1 MRFASVATAVVLL
14 VATRVARAQETPTEK
29 TAAADVI
36 RRMNELERSLA
47 LPPLVARLTG
57 ARDARRDAVIAR
69 AKDLM
74 DRELLAMADDITRHP
89 ETGWK
94 EERSVKILTDYLT
107 AHGFDVEPGV
117 TGLKTAFVARYRKG
131 TPGPNLGVIVEYDA
145 LRGTKGAFHGD
156 QHSAQGPVGLATAV
170 AVSEYLVRSKT
181 PGSVIVYGT
190 PGEEMMPPNA
200 KTQMHE
206 AHVFNGADIIV
217 RSHSSSQT
225 SRPAHGFGSC
235 CLNIVGAKYTFSGA
249 PTHQMTPWNGRNAL
263 QAVIQLFNN
272 IDAAR
277 ISIRPEARIQ
287 GVILEGGAAPNVVP
301 DRTSADF
308 YIRYPD
314 EVYLQQVVEFVDNAA
329 KAAALSTGTKV
340 KIDHYG
346 KDLDGIGLATL
357 GEVGFAYMKAFG
369 ATGVNPEPGKPQGFE
384 ETGSVSRDIP
394 GLGLS
399 AQSSSFSNHTYEMDA
414 DNLKPIGH
422 TGFTVD
428 AEAMAAILYDFA
440 TRADYRAAVRKEFD
454 GIKALFGEY
463 QAALKKVYTVPPV
476 PEPK

>member
-1 MRFASVATAVVLL
+1 
-14 VATRVARAQETPTEK
+14 
-29 TAAADVI
+29 
-36 RRMNELERSLA
+36 
-47 LPPLVARLTG
+47 
-57 ARDARRDAVIAR
+57 
-69 AKDLM
+69 
-74 DRELLAMADDITRHP
+74 MADDIATHP
-89 ETGWK
+89 EIGF
-94 EERSVKILTDYLT
+94 EEKRSVSKLTDYLRQ
-107 AHGFDVEPGV
+107 HNFSIE
-117 TGLKTAFVARYRKG
+117 TGSGGLATAFVAKFRQNNG
-131 TPGPNLGVIVEYDA
+131 SPTLGIIVEYDA

-156 QHSAQGPVGLATAV
+156 QHSAQGPVGLAAAV
-170 AVSEYLVRSKT
+170 AISEYLVRSKT
-181 PGSVIVYGT
+181 PGSVVVYGT

-200 KTQMHE
+200 KTQMHD
-206 AHVFNGADIIV
+206 AHVFDGADIIV
-217 RSHSSSQT
+217 RSHASSQT

-263 QAVIQLFNN
+263 QAVIQMFNN

-277 ISIRPEARIQ
+277 ISIRPEARVQ

-301 DRTSADF
+301 DRTVADF

-329 KAAALSTGTKV
+329 KAAALATGTKV

-346 KDLDGIGLATL
+346 KDLDGVSLATL
-357 GEVGFAYMKAFG
+357 GELGFQYMKNFG

-394 GLGLS
+394 GVGVS
-399 AQSSSFSNHTYEMDA
+399 AQSSTFSNHTYEMDA
-414 DNLKPIGH
+414 DNLKDIGH
-422 TGFTVD
+422 KGFTVD
-428 AEAMAAILYDFA
+428 AQAMTAILFDFA
-440 TRADYRAAVRKEFD
+440 THADYRTAVKKEFD